1 MSGKKFDAVEMKR
14 QLQKQAEL
22 KLSPLSGKEQL
33 ELLHRN
39 FGYLVK
45 QKAKT
50 NLA

>member
-22 KLSPLSGKEQL
+22 KLSALSEEEQL
-33 ELLHRN
+33 ELLHRK

-45 QKAKT
+45 QQAKT

>member
-1 MSGKKFDAVEMKR
+1 MSGKQFDAVEMKR

-22 KLSPLSGKEQL
+22 KLAPLSEKEQL
-33 ELLHRN
+33 ELLHRK
-39 FGYLVK
+39 FGYLVE